1 MRVLVLLDSGADLEG
16 DWRVQSG
23 DGLMQASARRDVAT
37 VIPRLDRSRVQPET
51 YTLRGGR
58 QSINARSWLDLPA
71 LRRLARL
78 VRERDIE
85 LIHALGPR
93 ALVYTMLVGR
103 LTGVPTMTTCYGR
116 VPLAYDDQAGIPQVV
131 QVVTRRVARWGLD
144 RLVVPCELSVRG
156 LAGVRYPKQRVEL
169 IYPGINVP
177 DSPPPVPDRSALGL
191 PEGPLATMIA
201 PLTADQGYDVL
212 MDCLPR
218 LMQRVPG
225 VHIAVVG
232 MGPLLWKLQQ
242 MSHSGIPLPITW
254 LGGRDDVQD
263 IIRASNVIIVHPRTE
278 GIPQVLIDAAAA
290 ARPAISSRVAGI
302 TEVIE
307 PARTGT
313 IVTPGDSRDLAIQIG
328 KYLLQPAWAN
338 RIGEAAQH
346 LARERFS
353 LDRQCEAITTLYE
366 GTIYASR

>member
-1 MRVLVLLDSGADLEG
+1 MRVLILLDSSADLEG
-16 DWRVQSG
+16 DWHIQTG
-23 DGLMQASARRDVAT
+23 EGLMQASARRDVAT
-37 VIPRLDRSRVQPET
+37 VVPRLDRSRVQLEIC
-51 YTLRGGR
+51 TLRGGG
-58 QSINARSWLDLPA
+58 QSINTRSWRDFAA
-71 LRRLARL
+71 LRRLIRF

-103 LTGVPTMTTCYGR
+103 LTGIPTIATSYDR
-116 VPLAYDDQAGIPQVV
+116 VPLAYADQAGISHAV
-131 QVVTRRVARWGLD
+131 QALTRKVARWGLD
-144 RLVVPCELSVRG
+144 RLVVTSELSMRS
-156 LAGVRYPKQRVEL
+156 LADVRYPPQRIEL
-169 IYPGINVP
+169 IYPGIEVP
-177 DSPPPVPDRSALGL
+177 DSPPPAPDRSSLGL
-191 PEGPLATMIA
+191 PNGPLATMIA

-212 MDCLPR
+212 LDSIPR
-218 LMQRVPG
+218 LVQRVPD

-232 MGPLLWKLQQ
+232 TGPLLWKLQQ
-242 MSHSGIPLPITW
+242 MAHAGSPLPITW
-254 LGGRDDVQD
+254 LGKRDDVQD
-263 IIRASNVIIVHPRTE
+263 IIRASNVIIVHPRKE

-290 ARPAISSRVAGI
+290 ARPAVSSRVAGI

-313 IVTPGDSRDLAIQIG
+313 VVTPGDSRDLAIQVG
-328 KYLLQPAWAN
+328 KYLQQPGWAN
-338 RIGEAAQH
+338 RIGEAAQR